1 MKVVAAVRRTSASP
15 LIAVLFVRTGS
26 RNLGRMPQAYLTDQT
41 MNSDRLTCIL
51 LEVAINGSKTNP
63 HDSAEDAAL
72 RTQFAVQCAALTGPN
87 AISDI
92 PSEMP

>member
-1 MKVVAAVRRTSASP
+1 
-15 LIAVLFVRTGS
+15 
-26 RNLGRMPQAYLTDQT
+26 

-72 RTQFAVQCAALTGPN
+72 RTQMAAQCAALTSSS
-87 AISDI
+87 AITDI
-92 PSEMP
+92 PGDAP

>member
-1 MKVVAAVRRTSASP
+1 
-15 LIAVLFVRTGS
+15 
-26 RNLGRMPQAYLTDQT
+26 

-51 LEVAINGSKTNP
+51 LEVAINRSTTNP

-72 RTQFAVQCAALTGPN
+72 RTQAAAQCAALATSA

-92 PSEMP
+92 PTEMP